1 MIYVSL
7 FFSLKRRDIFRD
19 SAASPATSR
28 GVLSSTIFLSL
39 HKHFCKLAWY
49 KKYIIL
55 KTEAIGRK
63 CQNVKI
69 SAADIFP
76 NYIMFANKSYLGD
89 EESVTENV

>member
-1 MIYVSL
+1 M
-7 FFSLKRRDIFRD
+7 
-19 SAASPATSR
+19 
-28 GVLSSTIFLSL
+28 
-39 HKHFCKLAWY
+39 
-49 KKYIIL
+49 IL

-76 NYIMFANKSYLGD
+76 NYIMFANKSYIGD